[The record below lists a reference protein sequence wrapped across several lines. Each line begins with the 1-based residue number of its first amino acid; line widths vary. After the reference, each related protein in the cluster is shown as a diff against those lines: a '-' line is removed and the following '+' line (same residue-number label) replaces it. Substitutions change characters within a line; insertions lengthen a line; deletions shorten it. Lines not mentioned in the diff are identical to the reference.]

1 MSQQGPAP
9 TMEHFDHDLS
19 SGPAPIPLTILTGF
33 LGAGKTTLLNR
44 LLTGNHDLRM
54 AVLVND
60 FGAINID
67 ADLVVGVESDV
78 ISLANGCVCC
88 QIRDDLVAAVEAVLA
103 RPEPIDAI
111 VLEASGVA
119 DPAGIAVT
127 FGAPNLR
134 DRLRLDSIT
143 CVVDADQVLTPH
155 EHPVLQ
161 ELKLRQI
168 AWADLLIL
176 NKVDLAGAAHVA
188 QVKAWI
194 DGYVSRIRIVET
206 SFCAVPNDILLG
218 GGRFDPT
225 QLEDRSAAGA
235 TPHPLTDHGAVFSTW
250 SYESDQPFSLP
261 ALRAMVR
268 TLPGT
273 VYRCKGIIYAAE
285 APQRRAALQVV
296 GRRSDVTL
304 LDGWGGHTPRTR
316 IVAIAAPGGLDAAD
330 LQRRFDA
337 CTAPAP
343 PTTAAG

>member
-1 MSQQGPAP
+1 MEHIDHDLTAGPAP
-9 TMEHFDHDLS
+9 V
-19 SGPAPIPLTILTGF
+19 PLTILTGF

-44 LLTGNHDLRM
+44 LLTGNHQLRV

-88 QIRDDLVAAVEAVLA
+88 QIRDDLVEAVTAVLA
-103 RPEPIDAI
+103 RPDPIDYI

-127 FGAPNLR
+127 FGDPHLR
-134 DRLRLDSIT
+134 HRIRLDSIT
-143 CVVDADQVLTPH
+143 CVVDADQVLMHH
-155 EHPVLQ
+155 EHPALEQ
-161 ELKLRQI
+161 LKLRQI

-176 NKVDLAGAAHVA
+176 NKVDLAGAAHVD

-194 DGYVSRIRIVET
+194 DGYVNRIRIVET
-206 SFCAVPNDILLG
+206 SFCAVPDDILLG
-218 GGRFDPT
+218 VGRFDPT
-225 QLEDRSAAGA
+225 RLETPAADGDA
-235 TPHPLTDHGAVFSTW
+235 QEQATDHGAAFSTW

-268 TLPGT
+268 KLPGT
-273 VYRCKGIIYAAE
+273 VYRCKGVIYAAQ
-285 APQRRAALQVV
+285 APERRAALQVV

-304 LDGWGGHTPRTR
+304 LDGWHGHTPRTR
-316 IVAIAAPGGLDAAD
+316 IVAIGAPGGLDAAD
-330 LQRRFDA
+330 LRHRFDA
-337 CTAPAP
+337 CTTPSP
-343 PTTAAG
+343 PTNASV